1 VAVLG
6 VGRGRSK
13 RGRYR
18 WSQAHTDSAM
28 IVVQD
33 PTVEKML
40 EMPLTQ
46 RDDEVQALAVDCS
59 HYTFASGVS
68 LG

>member
-1 VAVLG
+1 MQSAQHSLATDSVARRKSVSVLG

-13 RGRYR
+13 RSRYP
-18 WSQAHTDSAM
+18 WSQAHVNSAM
-28 IVVQD
+28 VVVQD

-46 RDDEVQALAVDCS
+46 RDEEI
-59 HYTFASGVS
+59 
-68 LG
+68 